1 MEQQLAQGSAGGL
14 GVHGTQVVREY
25 WEVTFLDALLSGEHG
40 KNLVF
45 RGGTALRLAYRSPRF
60 SEDLDFLLLE
70 DSLSGKLEELAS
82 SLAQLHRDKVKCVEE
97 RAAPKDLFD
106 LWFICQMMKVPYA
119 PPVAVMERK
128 TLRRDLRKFLPR
140 KYWPMI
146 EELA

>member
-1 MEQQLAQGSAGGL
+1 MEQQLAQRLAGEL
-14 GVHGTQVVREY
+14 GVHVTQVVREY

-45 RGGTALRLAYRSPRF
+45 RGGTALRLAYGSPR
-60 SEDLDFLLLE
+60 
-70 DSLSGKLEELAS
+70 
-82 SLAQLHRDKVKCVEE
+82 
-97 RAAPKDLFD
+97 
-106 LWFICQMMKVPYA
+106 WFICQMMKVPYA

-140 KYWPMI
+140 KYWPVI